1 MSISI
6 FLKCLI
12 VGLMKKAIFGIEKG
26 KGKVEVKVEVKIDI
40 KLAFKD
46 KHFSQN

>member
-12 VGLMKKAIFGIEKG
+12 IGLMKKAIFGIERGKG
-26 KGKVEVKVEVKIDI
+26 KGKGKGKG
-40 KLAFKD
+40 
-46 KHFSQN
+46 